1 MKRVLLTVAL
11 CVAASASFAQKKVV
25 NEAQSIAKGS
35 NADFGEARTL
45 IKGALEN
52 PETKDDAKTWYVAG
66 FIEDQQFNAER
77 AKQILGQQPNE
88 PVMYEALY
96 GILPYFQK
104 AYELDQ
110 LPNEKGKVKPKY
122 TKDIKSIL
130 SANHVYLFN
139 GGAYYFDKQEYKKA
153 YDFFNQY
160 VEISE
165 LPMFAGTQTAEKD
178 STFMTV
184 QFYAAAAASLAKDSR
199 LAIAA
204 LERAKN
210 TPYRQYDVYQYLCYE
225 YGEART
231 AQDSV
236 MLEKTFEEG
245 MQVFPDSAFFLNN
258 LINTY
263 IYSNRN
269 EKALEMLNVAIQKNP
284 NDANLYNVMGR
295 VYETGL
301 KDYANAEKNFQIAL
315 EKDPNLTDAL
325 SNIGRIYYNQGVNKL
340 SEANMIN
347 DSKKYQEELSMAKD
361 LFKKALPYYKKAHE
375 AEPEKM
381 DNMIALRG
389 IYYNLNMGP
398 ELEAIEAEMNT
409 EMNK

>member
-153 YDFFNQY
+153 YDFFIQY

-347 DSKKYQEELSMAKD
+347 DSKKYQEELGMAKD

-398 ELEAIEAEMNT
+398 ELEAIEAEMN
-409 EMNK
+409 K

>member
-210 TPYRQYDVYQYLCYE
+210 TPYRQYDVYQYLCY
-225 YGEART
+225 GEART

-398 ELEAIEAEMNT
+398 ELEAIEAEMN
-409 EMNK
+409 K

>member
-130 SANHVYLFN
+130 SSNHVYLFN

-398 ELEAIEAEMNT
+398 ELEAIEAEMN
-409 EMNK
+409 K

>member
-210 TPYRQYDVYQYLCYE
+210 TSYRQYDVYQYLCYE

-347 DSKKYQEELSMAKD
+347 DSKKYQEELGMAKD

-398 ELEAIEAEMNT
+398 ELEAIEAEMN
-409 EMNK
+409 K

>member
-88 PVMYEALY
+88 SVMYEALY

-398 ELEAIEAEMNT
+398 ELEAIEAEMN
-409 EMNK
+409 K

>member
-45 IKGALEN
+45 IKGGLEN

-398 ELEAIEAEMNT
+398 ELEAIEAEMN
-409 EMNK
+409 K

>member
-11 CVAASASFAQKKVV
+11 CVAASASFAQKKAV
-25 NEAQSIAKGS
+25 NEAQSIAKSS
-35 NADFGEARTL
+35 NADFGEAKTL

-347 DSKKYQEELSMAKD
+347 DSKKYQEELGMAKD

-398 ELEAIEAEMNT
+398 ELEAIEAEMN
-409 EMNK
+409 K

>member
-1 MKRVLLTVAL
+1 MKLVLLTVAL

-347 DSKKYQEELSMAKD
+347 DSKKYQEELGMAKD

-398 ELEAIEAEMNT
+398 ELEAIEAEMN
-409 EMNK
+409 K

>member
-11 CVAASASFAQKKVV
+11 CIAASASFAQKKVV

-398 ELEAIEAEMNT
+398 ELEAIEAEMN
-409 EMNK
+409 K

>member
-25 NEAQSIAKGS
+25 SEAQSIAKGS

-165 LPMFAGTQTAEKD
+165 LPMFEGTQTAEKD

-199 LAIAA
+199 LAISA

-347 DSKKYQEELSMAKD
+347 DSKKYQEELGMAKD
-361 LFKKALPYYKKAHE
+361 LFKKPLPYYKKAHE

-398 ELEAIEAEMNT
+398 ELEAIEAEMN
-409 EMNK
+409 K

>member
-122 TKDIKSIL
+122 SKDIKSIL

-184 QFYAAAAASLAKDSR
+184 QFYAAAAASLAKDSK

-210 TPYRQYDVYQYLCYE
+210 TPYRQYDVFQYLCYE
-225 YGEART
+225 YGEAKT

-301 KDYANAEKNFQIAL
+301 KDNANAEKYFKIAL

-325 SNIGRIYYNQGVNKL
+325 SNIGRIYYNQGVNRL

-347 DSKKYQEELSMAKD
+347 DSKKYQEELALAKE

-398 ELEAIEAEMNT
+398 ELEAIEAEMN
-409 EMNK
+409 K

>member
-52 PETKDDAKTWYVAG
+52 PETKDDAKTSYVAG

-347 DSKKYQEELSMAKD
+347 DSKKYQEELGMAKD

-398 ELEAIEAEMNT
+398 ELEAIEAEMN
-409 EMNK
+409 K

>member
-66 FIEDQQFNAER
+66 FIEDQQFNTER

-258 LINTY
+258 LIKTY

-347 DSKKYQEELSMAKD
+347 DSKKYQEELGMAKD

-381 DNMIALRG
+381 ENMIALRG

-398 ELEAIEAEMNT
+398 ELEAIEAEMN
-409 EMNK
+409 K

>member
-381 DNMIALRG
+381 ENMIALRG

-398 ELEAIEAEMNT
+398 ELEAIEAEMN
-409 EMNK
+409 K

>member
-88 PVMYEALY
+88 TVMYEALY

-165 LPMFAGTQTAEKD
+165 LPMFEGTQTAEKD
-178 STFMTV
+178 SIFMTV
-184 QFYAAAAASLAKDSR
+184 QYYAAAAASLAKDSR

-398 ELEAIEAEMNT
+398 ELEAIEAEMN
-409 EMNK
+409 K

>member
-347 DSKKYQEELSMAKD
+347 GSKKYQEELSMAKD

-398 ELEAIEAEMNT
+398 ELEAIEAEMN
-409 EMNK
+409 K

>member
-347 DSKKYQEELSMAKD
+347 DSKKYQEELGMAKD

-389 IYYNLNMGP
+389 IYYNLNMGDR
-398 ELEAIEAEMNT
+398 
-409 EMNK
+409 KSVV

>member
-361 LFKKALPYYKKAHE
+361 WFKKALPYYKKAHE

-398 ELEAIEAEMNT
+398 ELEAIEAEMN
-409 EMNK
+409 K

>member
-130 SANHVYLFN
+130 SADHVYLFN

-347 DSKKYQEELSMAKD
+347 DSEELSMAKD

-398 ELEAIEAEMNT
+398 ELEAIEAEMN
-409 EMNK
+409 K

>member
-11 CVAASASFAQKKVV
+11 CVTASASFAQKKVV

-347 DSKKYQEELSMAKD
+347 DSKKYQEELGMAKD

-398 ELEAIEAEMNT
+398 ELEAIEAEMN
-409 EMNK
+409 K

>member
-66 FIEDQQFNAER
+66 FIEDQQFNTER

-245 MQVFPDSAFFLNN
+245 MQVFPDSAFFLKN

-347 DSKKYQEELSMAKD
+347 DSKKYQEELGMAKD

-398 ELEAIEAEMNT
+398 ELEAIEAEMN
-409 EMNK
+409 K

>member
-165 LPMFAGTQTAEKD
+165 LPMFEGTQTAEKD

-325 SNIGRIYYNQGVNKL
+325 SNIGRVYYNQGVNKL

-347 DSKKYQEELSMAKD
+347 DSKKYQEELGMAKD

-398 ELEAIEAEMNT
+398 ELEAIEAEMN
-409 EMNK
+409 K